1 MGGGGG
7 VGGGG
12 YLEGELFVESL
23 VCSGVF
29 EILLSRYT
37 VDRVRCE
44 LWEPKKGVVGSY
56 YHRPR
61 YVSQREIK
69 KLVGL
74 M

>member
-1 MGGGGG
+1 M
-7 VGGGG
+7 
-12 YLEGELFVESL
+12 FVENL

-37 VDRVRCE
+37 VDWVRCE